1 MTIKFVEDG
10 ILQLDKVDIL
20 GGGPAGLYTALLLK
34 TDMPDARIVVREQNP
49 KDATFGFGVVF
60 SDQALGFL
68 QADDPQTHDL
78 IAPHME
84 RWRNI
89 SLVHKGET
97 VTLDGIG
104 FSAIGRLQLLQL
116 LQKRASDVGVEL
128 VFDQA
133 VSSLDA
139 LDGDLIVGA
148 DGFNSLMRNSDPQAF
163 GQTLGAFSNHFAWFG
178 TTKRFETLT
187 QTFVKTAHGPMNAHH
202 YRYEPGMSTFIVEC
216 DQASFDGHGFGELN
230 EEQTARACEEIFA
243 DALQGE
249 ALITNHSMWR
259 QFPRLWCEKWVAG
272 NRVLLGDAVH
282 TAHYSIG
289 SGTRLAMEG
298 AIALAKAFRESDN
311 LETALTS
318 FEEVRKPIA
327 KKIVDAANTS
337 ALWYDDFGTKMELAP
352 LDFAFDYVM
361 RSGRVDVEGLR
372 KYSPQFMADY
382 DAYRAGITS

>member
-1 MTIKFVEDG
+1 MEDED
-10 ILQLDKVDIL
+10 LQLDSVDIL
-20 GGGPAGLYTALLLK
+20 GGGPAGLYAALLLK
-34 TDMPDARIVVREQNP
+34 ADMPNARVMVHEQNP

-68 QADDPQTHDL
+68 QADDPETHDL
-78 IAPHME
+78 ITPHME

-89 SLVHKGET
+89 SLVHKGEA

-104 FSAIGRLQLLQL
+104 FSAIGRLHLLQL
-116 LQKRASDVGVEL
+116 LQKRASDVGVKL
-128 VFDQA
+128 VFDQSI
-133 VSSLDA
+133 SSLDE

-148 DGFNSLMRNSDPQAF
+148 DGFNSLMRNSNPQAF

-178 TTKRFETLT
+178 TKKRFETLT
-187 QTFVKTAHGPMNAHH
+187 QTFVKTDQGVMNAHH
-202 YRYEPGMSTFIVEC
+202 YRYEEGMSTFIVEC
-216 DQASFDGHGFGELN
+216 DQASFDRHDFGNMDEA
-230 EEQTARACEEIFA
+230 QTARMCEEVFA

-249 ALITNHSMWR
+249 KLIANHSMWR
-259 QFPRLWCEKWVAG
+259 QFPKLWCEKWVAG
-272 NRVLLGDAVH
+272 NRVLLGDSVH

-289 SGTRLAMEG
+289 SGTRLALESS
-298 AIALAKAFRESDN
+298 IALAKAFREHDD
-311 LETALTS
+311 LKAALAS

-337 ALWYDDFGTKMELAP
+337 ALWYDDFSSKMELAP

-372 KYSPQFMADY
+372 KHSPKFMADY
-382 DAYRAGITS
+382 DAHRAGVIS